1 MSTSD
6 NKSINHAIRA
16 RCETE
21 WKMST
26 DFSEDTLVEQPA
38 TALFSELDYKTANC
52 FHEKTGSPG

>member
-1 MSTSD
+1 
-6 NKSINHAIRA
+6 
-16 RCETE
+16 
-21 WKMST
+21 MST